1 MWDGFEKKKSLL
13 SRKNLRESNRLDLI
27 RLATFIGLKRDLN
40 EMSNRQLAYL
50 IYWRL
55 TR

>member
-1 MWDGFEKKKSLL
+1 MWDGFARKKSLL
-13 SRKNLRESNRLDLI
+13 SKKDLMNSNTFDLL
-27 RLATFIGLKRDLN
+27 RLASFLGLKRNLDS
-40 EMSNRQLAYL
+40 MSKRQLVCL

>member
-13 SRKNLRESNRLDLI
+13 SRKDLKKSDRFDLL
-27 RLATFIGLKRDLN
+27 RLASFVGLKKDLGL
-40 EMSNRQLAYL
+40 MSNRQLACL